1 MMMMMMMMMNAG
13 STRGGKSRGGDVDRD
28 RAVAAVSRTVREAW
42 GTALLADRSRHHR
55 RHGLCII

>member
-1 MMMMMMMMMNAG
+1 MMMMNAG